1 MQSPYLNYP
10 HKEGVIDIADLF
22 DAYASCRKNKRNSV
36 NALKF
41 ELDYEH
47 QLIKLWEEIHSGHY
61 RPGRS
66 IAFVIGKSVK
76 REIFAADFRD
86 RVVHHFVINK
96 LNPLFERI
104 FIKDSYACRKNKGVQ
119 AGISRAAQFIRKC
132 SEGYTKDC
140 YILKLDIQGFFMA
153 IDKRILWDRLRNLI
167 VQYYQEQDL
176 SVLLNICH
184 KILSN
189 NPTKN
194 CHIKGNRFDWNDLPP
209 DKRLFF
215 IMRVKR
221 LLLQV

>member
-1 MQSPYLNYP
+1 MQSTYLNYP

-119 AGISRAAQFIRKC
+119 AGIAYSDASGSLIPSDVDHY
-132 SEGYTKDC
+132 SEVSG
-140 YILKLDIQGFFMA
+140 
-153 IDKRILWDRLRNLI
+153 
-167 VQYYQEQDL
+167 
-176 SVLLNICH
+176 SVIPNDVDH
-184 KILSN
+184 SEPKI
-189 NPTKN
+189 
-194 CHIKGNRFDWNDLPP
+194 
-209 DKRLFF
+209 
-215 IMRVKR
+215 
-221 LLLQV
+221 